1 VAPAAV
7 ETIGTG
13 RWCNLAQSCH
23 RSQPEICIVK
33 ARSSASSVV
42 AGHLR
47 AGPRAMHLGLAEV
60 AFTYG
65 LRAMTEFRLA
75 AVAVAQ

>member
-1 VAPAAV
+1 
-7 ETIGTG
+7 
-13 RWCNLAQSCH
+13 
-23 RSQPEICIVK
+23 
-33 ARSSASSVV
+33 
-42 AGHLR
+42 
-47 AGPRAMHLGLAEV
+47 MHLGLAEV